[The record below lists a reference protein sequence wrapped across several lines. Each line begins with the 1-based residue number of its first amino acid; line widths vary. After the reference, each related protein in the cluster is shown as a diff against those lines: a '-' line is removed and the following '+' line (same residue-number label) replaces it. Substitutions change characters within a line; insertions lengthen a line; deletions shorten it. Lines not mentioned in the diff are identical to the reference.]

1 MGMLKSISLENYK
14 CFKERTDIEIA
25 PLTVLCGVNSSGKS
39 SILKSLLM
47 LKQSYE
53 NESSSHSLLFSGDYV
68 DNGSFDDIIYHI
80 NKNDIKKD
88 DSFKITNT
96 YLIQDTSDEQGKNLV
111 KRQDIVSFKEL
122 KRVFYQFKDIKK
134 VKFFKLMVE
143 ITVERPLE
151 SDSSF
156 EFYIESNIIRS
167 YNIELELLDVNQQS
181 IDDMIHYIYIT
192 KNEHL
197 KNAGWALSVNGIPS
211 TKGTIPT
218 ILVNYPC
225 ICYFSGLQ
233 IKNIYAENMKK
244 DAINLLPNLLSIF
257 KIVAFQTD
265 GINFIAPLREQPVR
279 RYSLNGNIDSVGI
292 SGEKTPMLL
301 AKEYNSLKTDCIP
314 PFEIQK
320 NNKKYIKWGIRKTYF
335 SNLVQQWMKY
345 LELGNLS
352 LESGMNGLI
361 SLNINDHNIVD
372 VGFGVGQALPIIVQG
387 LYMTKDQ
394 SLLLEQPE
402 IHLHPEMQLQ
412 MADFLIALAKNEKN
426 VIVETHSDHFVN
438 RIIHRVMQ
446 NYEELNDIIKIYIVE
461 KDEETHCSSVRLKK
475 IDKYKG
481 TEKDKSKFFFTQY
494 DSEITD
500 IVDTG
505 LSNMLESS

>member
-1 MGMLKSISLENYK
+1 MLKSISLENYK
-14 CFKERTDIEIA
+14 CFKEKTDIDIA

-53 NESSSHSLLFSGDYV
+53 NESSSHSLLLSGDYV
-68 DNGSFDDIIYHI
+68 DNGSFDDIIYH
-80 NKNDIKKD
+80 NNKD
-88 DSFKITNT
+88 DIDKNATFKIENT
-96 YLIQDTSDEQGKNLV
+96 YLIKDTSNEQGKNLV

-122 KRVFYQFKDIKK
+122 KRVFYQIKDIKR
-134 VKFFKLMVE
+134 VKYFKLL
-143 ITVERPLE
+143 ITIIVERPSE
-151 SDSSF
+151 SESSF

-167 YNIELELLDVNQQS
+167 YNIDLELLDSNQKS
-181 IDDMIHYIYIT
+181 IDDMTHHIYIT
-192 KNEHL
+192 KNEHSE
-197 KNAGWALSVNGIPS
+197 KAGWTLCVNGIPS
-211 TKGTIPT
+211 TRGIIPT
-218 ILVNYPC
+218 ILYNYPC
-225 ICYFSGLQ
+225 TCYFSGLQ
-233 IKNIYAENMKK
+233 IKNIYADSMKK
-244 DAINLLPNLLSIF
+244 DVINLLPNLLSIF
-257 KIVAFQTD
+257 KIAAFQTD

-314 PFEIQK
+314 PIEIQT
-320 NNKKYIKWGIRKTYF
+320 NNQKFIKWQLQRTSF
-335 SNLVQQWMKY
+335 SNLVKQWMQY

-426 VIVETHSDHFVN
+426 VIVETHSDHFIN

-446 NYEELNDIIKIYIVE
+446 NYEELNDLINIYIVE
-461 KDEETHCSSVRLKK
+461 KEAGTDYSNVRLKQ

-481 TEKDKSKFFFTQY
+481 TEIDKNKFFFTQY
-494 DSEITD
+494 DSEMTEI
-500 IVDTG
+500 IDTG
-505 LSNMLESS
+505 LGNMLEFK

>member
-1 MGMLKSISLENYK
+1 MLKSISLENYK
-14 CFKERTDIEIA
+14 CFKEKTDIDIA

-53 NESSSHSLLFSGDYV
+53 NESSSHSLLLSGEYV

-96 YLIQDTSDEQGKNLV
+96 YLIQDTSNEQGKNLV

-134 VKFFKLMVE
+134 VKFFKLLVE

-197 KNAGWALSVNGIPS
+197 KNVGWSLSVNGIPS

-233 IKNIYAENMKK
+233 IKNIYAESMKR

-314 PFEIQK
+314 PVEIEK
-320 NNKKYIKWGIRKTYF
+320 NNKKYVKWGIRRTSF

-426 VIVETHSDHFVN
+426 VIVETHSDHFIN

-446 NYEELNDIIKIYIVE
+446 NYDELNNIIKIYIVE
-461 KDEETHCSSVRLKK
+461 KNEETHSSNVRLKK

-505 LSNMLESS
+505 LNNMMEI